1 VLLFSS
7 SSLAAVALI
16 VRFSRLSPV
25 FNFDPNASEEDKEEE
40 EEEEEEEEDV
50 IVRCSDDDD
59 EFLPTIA
66 LEFLCKVN
74 AVQRALD
81 RYSSCHSTL

>member
-25 FNFDPNASEEDKEEE
+25 FNFDPNASEEDKE